1 MMALFHLHILFW
13 SPFLSGLGFLFLLF
27 FFGFLVVLRTEYVG
41 VKVELGLL
49 NAVVLCVVCNVVFS
63 VLSVVFVVDEIV
75 VPGLGVHL
83 GGQVEGIVCSV
94 GTVVVSNVVVVGSKV
109 VVVSVVVITGSEIRL
124 LY

>member
-1 MMALFHLHILFW
+1 M
-13 SPFLSGLGFLFLLF
+13 
-27 FFGFLVVLRTEYVG
+27 VLRTEYFD

-49 NAVVLCVVCNVVFS
+49 NVVVVCVVFS

-94 GTVVVSNVVVVGSKV
+94 GTVVVSNFVVVGSKV
-109 VVVSVVVITGSEIRL
+109 VVASVVVVTDSEIRL